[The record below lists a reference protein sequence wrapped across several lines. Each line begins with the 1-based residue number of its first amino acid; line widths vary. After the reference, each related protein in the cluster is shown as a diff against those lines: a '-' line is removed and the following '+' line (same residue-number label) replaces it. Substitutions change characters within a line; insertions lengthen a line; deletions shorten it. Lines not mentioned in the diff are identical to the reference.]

1 MQEFFGFFKSLDK
14 LCPCTVFHFTI
25 ILVPTFHVLKSDAK
39 GRFLNPIIF
48 NSVLFM

>member
-1 MQEFFGFFKSLDK
+1 MQEFFCFFLNPW
-14 LCPCTVFHFTI
+14 LCPFTVFHFAI

-48 NSVLFM
+48 NSVLFI